1 MTIKEEIKQAIRT
14 IIIREIK
21 NLKIG
26 KDVVSVV
33 TAINGDKYKVNVNGN
48 DYWVKDGIGLNLTV
62 GTAVWVRIVGSG
74 SDGMY
79 IASRK

>member
-14 IIIREIK
+14 IVVREIK
-21 NLKIG
+21 NLKIS

-33 TAINGDKYKVNVNGN
+33 TAINGDMCKVNIQGA

-62 GTAVWVRIVGSG
+62 GTAVWVRIPNG
-74 SDGMY
+74 DINNMF
-79 IASRK
+79 IMTKK

>member
-14 IIIREIK
+14 IVMREINK
-21 NLKIG
+21 LKIS

-33 TAINGDKYKVNVNGN
+33 TAINGDKYKVNVNGS

-62 GTAVWVRIVGSG
+62 GTAVWVRVVGSG
-74 SDGMY
+74 SEGMY
-79 IASRK
+79 IASRR

>member
-14 IIIREIK
+14 IVIREINK
-21 NLKIG
+21 LKIS

-33 TAINGDKYKVNVNGN
+33 TAINGDKYKVNVNGS

-62 GTAVWVRIVGSG
+62 GTAVWVRIPNGNTNDIFIMS
-74 SDGMY
+74 
-79 IASRK
+79 KK

>member
-21 NLKIG
+21 NLKIS
-26 KDVVSVV
+26 KDVISVV
-33 TAINGDKYKVNVNGN
+33 TAINGDKYKVNIDGA

-62 GTAVWVRIVGSG
+62 GTAVWVRVVGSG
-74 SDGMY
+74 SEGMY